1 MEVESGSLSVACV
14 NREAGG
20 VRATTALMPRATGGT
35 AGVTAERLISG
46 SRHTGPE
53 TWLATVPKGPGMAVL
68 RRHEVSKPQVE
79 VAS

>member
-1 MEVESGSLSVACV
+1 MELESGSLNVACV

-20 VRATTALMPRATGGT
+20 ARATTALILRATGGT

-53 TWLATVPKGPGMAVL
+53 TWLTVPKGPGMAVL
-68 RRHEVSKPQVE
+68 RRHEVSKPQVG